1 MENKEAKEYIKTIS
15 KSSAYFIFRNGPVKK
30 LYEEGKL
37 TDEEIKEMQE
47 YLQNHLAYLYNVLLE
62 ENNIQ
67 KFDLIT
73 STMSKFFVNDNSI
86 VELND
91 DGFDNFFNSLFNPES
106 NKKAGISLKK

>member
-1 MENKEAKEYIKTIS
+1 MDNKEVKYYIKAIT

-30 LYEEGKL
+30 LHEEGKL
-37 TDEEIKEMQE
+37 TDEEVKEMQE

-73 STMSKFFVNDNSI
+73 STMSKFYVNDDSEI
-86 VELND
+86 KMKD
-91 DGFDNFFNSLFNPES
+91 DGFDNFFNSLFNPNQ
-106 NKKAGISLKK
+106 NKNSGIKFKE